1 MSLEDLCFSMGGSF
15 AAVAAVEAGTHQP
28 PALHRLVSID
38 RLCTNKVNEAFVPLD
53 VAEGVGFAC
62 SKFIFFS

>member
-1 MSLEDLCFSMGGSF
+1 MLVCALAWEAALLLLLLWKQEHTNPQRASLI
-15 AAVAAVEAGTHQP
+15 
-28 PALHRLVSID
+28 VSID
-38 RLCTNKVNEAFVPLD
+38 RLCTNKVNGAFVPSD